1 MPKYIVW
8 VREVWVQPFEVLAA
22 DEGDAVQRVDDGEGV
37 LVENALEYSETLE
50 QATWTVQK
58 S

>member
-22 DEGDAVQRVDDGEGV
+22 DQADAVKRVHDGEGV

-50 QATWTVQK
+50 PTTWTVQK

>member
-1 MPKYIVW
+1 MPKHIVW

-22 DEGDAVQRVDDGEGV
+22 DEADAIQRVDDGEGM
-37 LVENALEYSETLE
+37 LLENALEYSETLE
-50 QATWTVQK
+50 HTTWTVEK